1 MPAIPWRTV
10 ATAQPNRSYLVM
22 ASRLPLTSRRTVPR
36 FMALTLSVVRQL
48 GRTNGVVGYSLLAQP
63 LKGTFW
69 TLSAWHDQAALDAF
83 VRTMPHLGVMGKLR
97 PHMRP
102 TKFTTWTVSGSALPV
117 TWDDAI
123 ERLMGSA
130 ASSDPGAP

>member
-10 ATAQPNRSYLVM
+10 AKTLPDRDYLVM
-22 ASRLPLTSRRTVPR
+22 ASRLPLLSRRTVPR
-36 FMALTLSVVRQL
+36 FMRLTLSVVRQL
-48 GRTNGVVGYSLLAQP
+48 GRTKGVVGYSLLAQP

-69 TLSAWHDQAALDAF
+69 TLSAWNDQAALDAF
-83 VRTMPHLGVMGKLR
+83 VRSMPHLGVMGKLR
-97 PHMRP
+97 PHMGP

-130 ASSDPGAP
+130 ASSGPGAP

>member
-10 ATAQPNRSYLVM
+10 AKAQPDRNYLVM
-22 ASRLPLTSRRTVPR
+22 ASRLPLQSRRTVPR
-36 FMALTLSVVRQL
+36 FMVLTLSVVRQL
-48 GRTNGVVGYSLLAQP
+48 GRTNGVIGYSLLAQP

-69 TLSAWHDQAALDAF
+69 TLSAWNDQSALDAF
-83 VRTMPHLGVMGKLR
+83 VRTMPHLGVIGKLR
-97 PHMRP
+97 PHMGP
-102 TKFTTWTVSGSALPV
+102 TKFATWTVSGTAVPV

-130 ASSDPGAP
+130 ANSGPGAP